1 MSSSA
6 EGRTI
11 LVVHGERKTQRAVH
25 RILGSTACEIDT
37 VADAAEGLRAI
48 HQRAPALIVLD
59 YRMATGEAGLALAHA
74 AARAGTRA
82 CLLLVGESDPGD
94 VPKLFEHGAL
104 TNLLAH
110 PMPILAEEL
119 AVTAMKLLSGDIF
132 GLEKYLAWGAEP
144 RVCELVDAAER
155 AEVVEAF
162 ADDVRGFG
170 LGPRVAS
177 MATLVADELL
187 SNALFDAPVD
197 DEGRRFRAGEPRGRS
212 RPLAGRERVLLR
224 YACDA
229 RYLAL
234 EVTDLFGTLQRE
246 TIVEYLARAARRGAG
261 DTQVDLEGTGA
272 GMGIA
277 LSYSCCTHLVYNLSW
292 GHRTQVIALIDLRF
306 KPGARSPVASFNVFV
321 EEAAA

>member
-1 MSSSA
+1 MSFKD
-6 EGRTI
+6 RTI

-25 RILGSTACEIDT
+25 RILGPTACAIEAVDD
-37 VADAAEGLRAI
+37 VAQGLCAV
-48 HQRAPALIVLD
+48 HLRAPALIVLD
-59 YRMATGEAGLALAHA
+59 YRMATDDAGLALANA

-82 CLLLVGESDPGD
+82 CVLLVGDSDPGD
-94 VPKLFEHGAL
+94 VPKLFERGAL

-132 GLEKYLAWGAEP
+132 GLEKYMAWGAEP
-144 RVCELVDAAER
+144 RTCELADAAER
-155 AEVVEAF
+155 ADVVEAF
-162 ADDVRGFG
+162 AADVRAFG

-197 DEGRRFRAGEPRGRS
+197 EEGRRFRAEEPRGRS
-212 RPLAGRERVLLR
+212 RRLAGRERVVLR

-229 RYLAL
+229 RYLAI

-246 TIVEYLARAARRGAG
+246 TIVAYLARAARRG
-261 DTQVDLEGTGA
+261 DDQVDLEGSGA

-277 LSYSCCTHLVYNLSW
+277 LSYSCCAHLIYNLSQ
-292 GHRTQVIALIDLRF
+292 GHRTEVIALIDLRF
-306 KPGARSPVASFNVFV
+306 KPGARSPVSSFNVFEV
-321 EEAAA
+321 AA